1 VSAAPPVPTGPAG
14 PSQATGPAGPSQ
26 ATGPAGPSQAPG
38 PAGPP
43 SAPGAAGLLHR
54 ASERLAWAAVFG
66 LLGLAVLTTLDVLLR
81 WLFAKPIPGVVDVV
95 TLAGAVLLAACMP
108 WIAASR
114 GHIAIDALGRAAGP
128 RAKRALDLFGAL
140 VTVAFFAVLAWQY
153 VGFAREMYETGER
166 MPVLRWPV
174 WPWWTAVAACIAFTA
189 LVAAATLP
197 VRGVRR

>member
-1 VSAAPPVPTGPAG
+1 MSAASPIGPAA
-14 PSQATGPAGPSQ
+14 PAAT
-26 ATGPAGPSQAPG
+26 
-38 PAGPP
+38 PP
-43 SAPGAAGLLHR
+43 PPEPQRPRGAAGLLHR

-66 LLGLAVLTTLDVLLR
+66 LLGLALLTTLDVLLR
-81 WLFAKPIPGVVDVV
+81 WLFARPIPGVVDLV

-128 RAKRALDLFGAL
+128 RAKRALDLFGAF
-140 VTVAFFAVLAWQY
+140 VTFGFFAVLAWQY

-189 LVAAATLP
+189 LVAGATLP
-197 VRGVRR
+197 VRGARR

>member
-1 VSAAPPVPTGPAG
+1 MSAAPPLPSGPAG
-14 PSQATGPAGPSQ
+14 PSTAS
-26 ATGPAGPSQAPG
+26 G

-43 SAPGAAGLLHR
+43 PSGGPSGLLHR

-66 LLGLAVLTTLDVLLR
+66 LLALAVLTTLDVLLR

-114 GHIAIDALGRAAGP
+114 GHIAIDTLGRAAGP
-128 RAKRALDLFGAL
+128 RAKRALDLFGAF
-140 VTVAFFAVLAWQY
+140 VTFAFFAVLAWQY

-189 LVAAATLP
+189 LVAGATLP
-197 VRGVRR
+197 AGRARAGATR